1 MRIGGKQ
8 QLDHTCGGV
17 ISLFIFIFMATVLS
31 VKLSGAFSKKT
42 ITYSSQNE
50 VSLEPPYTIVST
62 VQNNQLHEPYMV
74 AFNILQP
81 FACSDSTMEAI
92 LYDYTVVGGYG
103 ESNRKET
110 WDKVSLEKCTPEH
123 FSMLPDIQNR

>member
-50 VSLEPPYTIVST
+50 VSLEPPHTIVST
-62 VQNNQLHEPYMV
+62 VQKSQLHEPYMV
-74 AFNILQP
+74 AFDILQP
-81 FACSDSTMEAI
+81 FECSDSTMEVI
-92 LYDYTVVGGYG
+92 PYDYTVVGGYG
-103 ESNRKET
+103 EPNRKEI
-110 WDKVSLEKCTPEH
+110 WDKISLEKCTPEH
-123 FSMLPDIQNR
+123 FSVLPDIQNR